1 MISLIFCLWFNG
13 MSPSHALINW
23 YYFCASSLMFWWTLW
38 GMWTRMPSLSSA
50 LDFFRSALLPN
61 VENWASGHGVCF
73 FCWSSKGIFLST
85 LPVVAVLGSLS
96 TVNSGSIYQERSLK
110 TFLLLPHLHVLT
122 WEASTPVLPFL
133 PLWPLVWA
141 LFRRSFLCP
150 WPVCVVC
157 PLPPHWQTRGLS
169 LLPRLK
175 LLRRV
180 DAFFWVLT
188 TQGSW
193 KWIFHIVCFLSQT
206 KYNPEVC

>member
-110 TFLLLPHLHVLT
+110 TFLLLPTYMCSREKHQHLYFRFCLCDLWFGLCLGEVFSVLDLFA
-122 WEASTPVLPFL
+122 WFALCRLIDRLVASPCYLGLSYFGGWMLSFGCL
-133 PLWPLVWA
+133 PLKA
-141 LFRRSFLCP
+141 LESE
-150 WPVCVVC
+150 
-157 PLPPHWQTRGLS
+157 
-169 LLPRLK
+169 
-175 LLRRV
+175 
-180 DAFFWVLT
+180 FFILFV
-188 TQGSW
+188 
-193 KWIFHIVCFLSQT
+193 F
-206 KYNPEVC
+206 